1 MSDDSNMTIREVAPL
16 LRGRKLS
23 PVELTRET
31 LARIGRENA
40 RLNAYLTVLEESA
53 LREAREA
60 ERAIMA
66 GEYHGPLHGVPVSVK
81 DLFYTRGQRT
91 TAGSKIYADFVPGY
105 DAAAVQRLR
114 AAGAVLL
121 GKTNMHELAYGIT
134 NNNPHYGP
142 ARNPADT
149 TRIPGGSS
157 GGSAAAVAAGLCFA
171 SLGTDTGGSIRIPA
185 SLCGVVGLKP
195 TFGRVS
201 RWGVIELG
209 WTQDHVGP
217 LARTAWDAAV
227 VLQAVAGHDPRDSH
241 SAEVP
246 APDFLEGIDAGV
258 EGLRVGVPQNYF
270 FERLAPEVEA
280 AVRGAIRAL
289 EQMKAQVRP
298 VRVESISEA
307 TEASRL
313 TLLAEA
319 AALYSEEL
327 RRRPLDF
334 GADVR
339 ALLEQG
345 QALPA
350 ADYVNAQRLRARFRA
365 ELDELFRQ
373 VDVLITATTPTVAP
387 AIGQAAVSIGGA
399 EEDVRLASTRLV
411 RAFNFAGIP
420 AVSVPCGVSS
430 DGLPIG
436 LHIAGR
442 AFDEATVLRVAHAC
456 GSVGSTQ

>member
-1 MSDDSNMTIREVAPL
+1 MSMTIREVAPL

-81 DLFYTRGQRT
+81 DLFCTRGQRT

-105 DAAAVQRLR
+105 DAAAVERLR

-185 SLCGVVGLKP
+185 SFCGVVGLKP
-195 TFGRVS
+195 AFGRVS

-227 VLQAVAGHDPRDSH
+227 VLQAVAGHDPRDCH

-319 AALYSEEL
+319 AALYSAEL

-350 ADYVNAQRLRARFRA
+350 ADYVNAQRLRARFRT

-456 GSVGSTQ
+456 GPVGSTQ